1 MRERFIYDPFVL
13 PFMVGFIYIV
23 IYLLAGI
30 IFTIRELPPEDRK
43 RLGKSIFSRKIF
55 VSVREIFLEC
65 LIHRK
70 IFRKN
75 PVLGYMHM
83 SIAFGWF
90 MIIVLGHLEVQLYF
104 PDRVKLP
111 YFPIFFRYFVMETD
125 STMKGALLFFLMDFF
140 LLMTLSGIGLAIYK
154 RINSRLMG
162 MRRTTKLKIG
172 DSIALYM
179 LWAIFPL
186 RLLAESFT
194 SGISGGSFLT
204 RGFGLV
210 FESFVNNESL
220 IRPVWWAYSISLGM
234 FFFAL
239 PFSRYMHIPSEILL
253 IILRNAGIKSK
264 KTSTGYGNAE
274 LYSCSRCGICIDA
287 CQMSSAARLD
297 RKTTVYFMRML
308 RQRKGDIEA
317 AAQNCM
323 MCKRCVIA
331 CPVGI
336 DSCRL
341 KQNVRRSDSFYGRK
355 QYQYLPPT
363 ETIRADV
370 LYFAGC
376 MTHATP
382 GIGKAMQTLFE
393 KAGVN
398 YQTMDKD
405 GGICCGR
412 PLMLLGQENS
422 ANIMIRKNTDII
434 LQSNAELLVTS
445 CPICFK
451 VFNETYDLPIPVMH
465 HTQYIEQLID
475 KGNIK
480 VSHTGLSAVYHDPCD
495 LGRNSGIYEPP
506 RQILYQLTDLTG
518 TDFDREQ
525 ALCCGASVGN
535 ALLTNGQRVKIAQDA
550 LKKLTPGNPDLLV
563 TACPLCKKTFAG
575 AGTQRVAD
583 IAQVVVKAIEKYE
596 ASVLNR
602 DMRATE
608 KTFSA
613 NLVNP

>member
-13 PFMVGFIYIV
+13 PFMAGFIYIL
-23 IYLLAGI
+23 IYLFAGI
-30 IFTIRELPPEDRK
+30 IKTVKELPYEDRK
-43 RLGKSIFSRKIF
+43 KLGKSIFSRKIF
-55 VSVREIFLEC
+55 VSIKEIFIEC

-70 IFRKN
+70 IWKRN

-90 MIIVLGHLEVQLYF
+90 MLIILGHLEVQLYC

-111 YFPIFFRYFVMETD
+111 YFPIFFRYFMMETE
-125 STMKGALLFFLMDFF
+125 TTLKGSLLFFLMDFF
-140 LLMTLSGIGLAIYK
+140 LLMVLTGIGLAIYK

-172 DSIALYM
+172 DSIAVYT

-210 FESFVNNESL
+210 FESFVHNEAL
-220 IRPVWWAYSISLGM
+220 IRPMWWAYSIALGA

-239 PFSRYMHIPSEILL
+239 PFSRFMHIPTEILL
-253 IILRNAGIKSK
+253 IVLRNAGIKSR
-264 KTSTGYGNAE
+264 KTNAGYGNIE

-287 CQMSSAARLD
+287 CQMSSAAHLD

-308 RQRKGDIEA
+308 RDEKGNIEEA
-317 AAQNCM
+317 AQQCL
-323 MCKRCVIA
+323 MCGRCVDA

-341 KQNVRRSDSFYGRK
+341 KQNVRRSGSFHSPQ
-355 QYQYLPPT
+355 QYQYIPPA
-363 ETIRADV
+363 ETIRTDV

-376 MTHATP
+376 MSHVTP
-382 GIGKAMQTLFE
+382 GIEKAMRTIFE

-398 YQTMDKD
+398 YRMMDEG

-412 PLMLLGQENS
+412 PVMLLGQEES
-422 ANIMIRKNTDII
+422 AAVLIRKNTDII
-434 LQSNAELLVTS
+434 LQSNAKLLVTS

-451 VFNETYDLPIPVMH
+451 VFNEEYDLPIPVMH
-465 HTQYIEQLID
+465 HTQYIEQLLDTGKISV
-475 KGNIK
+475 N
-480 VSHTGLSAVYHDPCD
+480 HTGLSVVYHDPCD
-495 LGRNSGIYEPP
+495 LGRNSGGIYQPP
-506 RQILYQLTDLTG
+506 RQVLYQVAYVMG
-518 TDFDREQ
+518 NPNEREKS
-525 ALCCGASVGN
+525 LCCGASVGN
-535 ALLTNGQRVKIAQDA
+535 AVLTNDQRRKIARDA
-550 LKKLTPGNPDLLV
+550 LEKLTEEHPDILV

-575 AGTQRVAD
+575 AGTQQVED
-583 IAQVVVKAIEKYE
+583 IAQIVVKAM
-596 ASVLNR
+596 
-602 DMRATE
+602 DQ
-608 KTFSA
+608 
-613 NLVNP
+613 